1 MLNYGWT
8 GRISMNESIYLSRR
22 VKDIAYR
29 KEQHRKHSIVLDCA
43 VRVSYQ
49 TESQCLPEQLQT
61 TSDALLT
68 IKSSSLIS
76 GLTVF
81 VFTLAFFGRA
91 YFRNDFLYNL
101 QFKFTAYGWFE
112 QKPNLK
118 KQYFLDSFT
127 WFACIIVNRTVLYA
141 SSFLARV
148 KFRHCYHYLKQLKNV
163 LNHGLAKKKK
173 KQHCN
178 SIIPRKSWIW
188 WYRCEQ
194 SGIEDFD
201 KQHTVT
207 LIPVCHEQV
216 HPYSRTSVKN
226 LLQ

>member
-1 MLNYGWT
+1 MGAMED
-8 GRISMNESIYLSRR
+8 ISVNESIWGSNH
-22 VKDIAYR
+22 VKDILSAYTE
-29 KEQHRKHSIVLDCA
+29 EQHWKHGIVLDCA

-49 TESQCLPEQLQT
+49 TESQCRPEQLTT

-148 KFRHCYHYLKQLKNV
+148 KFRHCYHYLNYNLARKRKN
-163 LNHGLAKKKK
+163 N
-173 KQHCN
+173 
-178 SIIPRKSWIW
+178 
-188 WYRCEQ
+188 
-194 SGIEDFD
+194 
-201 KQHTVT
+201 TVT
-207 LIPVCHEQV
+207 ASYQGNPGFDDTAVNSLELRILISNIPSHLYQFVMNRYTHIVVPV
-216 HPYSRTSVKN
+216 
-226 LLQ
+226 